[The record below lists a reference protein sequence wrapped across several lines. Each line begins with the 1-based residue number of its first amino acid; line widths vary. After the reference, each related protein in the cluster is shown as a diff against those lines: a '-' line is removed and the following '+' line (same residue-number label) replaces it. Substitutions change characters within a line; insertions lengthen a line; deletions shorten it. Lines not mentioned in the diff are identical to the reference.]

1 MSAESFG
8 PSRGVSVELNLTG
21 RTALVTGASLG
32 LGYACAK
39 ELSREGARV
48 VICARDA
55 ARLAAAARQISDE
68 TGGEVAAAAAD
79 LTRGDELAGLL
90 VKAKAALGH
99 VDILVVSTG
108 HPEKAPFS
116 QATDDQWRQGV
127 DLILQPAVTLARGV
141 LAEMR
146 ERRYGRLVFIGSIY
160 GLEPEPASVVQSTL
174 RSGLNALSK
183 CIATEAAADGVT
195 ANVICPGYFD
205 TPLVDDLARRRAAEA
220 GSTPQQVLDEWRHV
234 APSKMLG
241 RPDDLGALVAFL
253 ASPRG
258 EFVNG
263 TSIAM
268 DGGAVRRS

>member
-1 MSAESFG
+1 M
-8 PSRGVSVELNLTG
+8 ELNLTG

-32 LGYACAK
+32 LGYACAR

-48 VICARDA
+48 VVCARDA
-55 ARLAAAARQISDE
+55 ARLGAAARQIAGE
-68 TGGEVAAAAAD
+68 TGGEVAAVTAD
-79 LTRGDELAGLL
+79 LRNDDDLASL
-90 VKAKAALGH
+90 VDQAKVVLGTI
-99 VDILVVSTG
+99 DILVVSTG

-116 QATDDQWRQGV
+116 QATDDQWRQGIE
-127 DLILQPAVTLARGV
+127 LMLRPAITLARGV
-141 LAEMR
+141 LAGMR

-160 GLEPEPASVVQSTL
+160 GLEPEPTSVVQSTL

-205 TPLVDDLARRRAAEA
+205 TPLVADLARRWAAET
-220 GSTPQQVLDEWRHV
+220 GCMPQTVLDEWRDV
-234 APSKMLG
+234 APSKTFG

-268 DGGAVRRS
+268 DGGAVRRY